1 MHRLL
6 ARQLKKHLGNVNLEN
21 GNFFYGF
28 SNIDD
33 SIELD
38 FASFIASIDQAYKEF
53 EDDRALLEHS
63 SELSSNELKDSLTRV
78 REMKEQ
84 MLIQDKMASLG
95 ALSAGIAHEIKNPLN
110 FVNNFASLSKE
121 LLEELSS
128 IELSMDSNAKS
139 VFADLVKLLS
149 DNLDKVVHH
158 GQRADNIVRGML
170 LHSRG
175 KSGEKQS
182 TNLNSL
188 LDEFL
193 NLSYHGMRAKDGSFN
208 IELVTQYAESL
219 PLLDIVPQDISR
231 VFVNLFNNSFY
242 ATLKKSS
249 FIDFSSFKPF
259 IRVST
264 KLEGSFVVVEVE
276 DNGIGIP
283 ADIKS
288 NIFNPFFTTKAP
300 NEGTG
305 LGLSITYEIIVDEH
319 GGSIGFNSEEGNG
332 TCFIIKL
339 PLGTI

>member
-6 ARQLKKHLGNVNLEN
+6 ARQLKKHFGNINLKN
-21 GNFFYGF
+21 GSFLYGS
-28 SNIDD
+28 SNNDEAIEID
-33 SIELD
+33 
-38 FASFIASIDQAYKEF
+38 FTSFIESIDQAYQEF
-53 EDDRALLEHS
+53 DDDRALLEHS
-63 SELSSNELKDSLTRV
+63 SDLSSNELKESLARV

-121 LLEELSS
+121 LLEELSDIQPTLNS
-128 IELSMDSNAKS
+128 KINSEFS
-139 VFADLVKLLS
+139 DLINLLNE
-149 DNLDKVVHH
+149 NLDKVVYH
-158 GQRADNIVRGML
+158 GERADNIVRGML

-193 NLSYHGMRAKDGSFN
+193 KLSYHGMRAKDGAFN
-208 IELVTQYAESL
+208 IDIITQYSESL
-219 PLLDIVPQDISR
+219 PLLNIVPQDISR

-242 ATLKKSS
+242 ATMKKAS
-249 FIDFSSFKPF
+249 IPDFNHFKPF
-259 IRVST
+259 IRVAT
-264 KLEGSFVVVEVE
+264 KIDGAFAVVEVE

-283 ADIKS
+283 ADIKP

-305 LGLSITYEIIVDEH
+305 LGLSITYEIIVDGH
-319 GGSIGFNSEEGNG
+319 RGSISFNSEESKG
-332 TCFIIKL
+332 TCFKIKL
-339 PLGTI
+339 PLENN